1 MAETFKPADEQQLNE
16 LIAWAVAEEIP
27 LEIMGSGSK
36 RGLGRPVEAGHV
48 VDLSGLSGIVEYE
61 PSELLVVTGPGTSLV
76 EVQHLLA
83 EHNQMLAFEP
93 PNWGWLLHGES
104 HPGTIGGAIAVASA
118 GPRRM
123 KAGGAR
129 DHLLG
134 ARSISGRGELFI
146 SGSRVVKNVTGY
158 DLPKLLTGSYGTLA
172 AFSELNI
179 KTLPAP
185 EKTYTL
191 LIYGLGEAEA
201 VAAMRDAA
209 GSPYE
214 VSGVSY
220 LPAPAACASS
230 VDCVSVP
237 GKSVAAIRFE
247 GPKVSVEHRLS
258 SLREELGGESEELHS
273 MNSKKF
279 WAEVRDV
286 RLLPADLPIVWR
298 VSCPPTSMQLVL
310 AAAEPIAWFA
320 DWAGGLLWLGYET
333 VTDGIDTKIRNALNE
348 GGHATLI
355 KAPEAMRRAIPVF
368 QPEPAPLARLSAR
381 VKNSFDPKGILNP
394 GRMVEGV

>member
-1 MAETFKPADEQQLNE
+1 MTETFKPADEKQLHE
-16 LIAWAVAEEIP
+16 LIAWAVAEETP
-27 LEIMGSGSK
+27 LEILGSGSK
-36 RGLGRPVEAGHV
+36 RAFGRPVEAAHV

-61 PSELLVVTGPGTSLV
+61 PSELLLVTGPGTLLDDV
-76 EVQHLLA
+76 ENLLA
-83 EHNQMLAFEP
+83 DHSQMLAFEP
-93 PNWGWLLHGES
+93 PDWGWLLHGGS
-104 HPGTIGGAIAVASA
+104 QPGTIGGAIAVGSA

-172 AFSELNI
+172 AFSELNV

-191 LIYGLGEAEA
+191 LLYGLSEGEAA
-201 VAAMRDAA
+201 AAMRDAA

-214 VSGVSY
+214 VSGVAH
-220 LPAPAACASS
+220 LPPSAAGASS
-230 VDCVSVP
+230 VDYVSGP
-237 GKSVAAIRFE
+237 GKSVTAFRFE

-258 SLREELGGESEELHS
+258 SLREELGRESEELHS

-279 WAEVRDV
+279 WVEVRDV
-286 RLLPADLPIVWR
+286 RLLPADLPMAWR
-298 VSCPPTSMQLVL
+298 VSCPPTSMQPIL
-310 AAAEPIAWFA
+310 AAADPTAWFA

-333 VTDGIDTKIRNALNE
+333 VTDGIDTNIRNALHE

-355 KAPEAMRRAIPVF
+355 KAPEETRRTVPVF
-368 QPEPAPLARLSAR
+368 QPEPAPLAKLSAR
-381 VKNSFDPKGILNP
+381 VKSSFDPKGILNP

>member
-1 MAETFKPADEQQLNE
+1 MPETFKPADEQQLTE
-16 LIAWAVAEEIP
+16 LIAWAVAEETP
-27 LEIMGSGSK
+27 LEIIGSGSK
-36 RGLGRPVEAGHV
+36 RGLGRPVDATHV
-48 VDLSGLSGIVEYE
+48 VDLSGLSGVIDYQ
-61 PSELLVVTGPGTSLV
+61 PSELLVVAGPGTPLGEV
-76 EVQHLLA
+76 EQLLA
-83 EHNQMLAFEP
+83 DNNQMLAFEP
-93 PNWGWLLHGES
+93 PDWGWLLHGES
-104 HPGTIGGAIAVASA
+104 RPGTIGGAVAVGSA

-134 ARSISGRGELFI
+134 ARSISGRGELFV

-172 AFSELNI
+172 AFGELNI

-191 LIYGLGEAEA
+191 LVYGLTESEA

-220 LPAPAACASS
+220 LPAGAASASKVDYVASPGES
-230 VDCVSVP
+230 VT
-237 GKSVAAIRFE
+237 AMRFE

-258 SLREELGGESEELHS
+258 SLRGELGNESEELHS
-273 MNSKKF
+273 MNSVKF
-279 WAEVRDV
+279 WSEVRDV
-286 RLLPADLPIVWR
+286 RLLPADLPIIWR
-298 VSCPPTSMQLVL
+298 VSCPPTSMDAVL
-310 AAAEPIAWFA
+310 TAAAPGAWFA
-320 DWAGGLLWLGYET
+320 DWAGGLLWLGFDATTEGM
-333 VTDGIDTKIRNALNE
+333 DAKIRAALRE

-355 KAPEAMRRAIPVF
+355 KAPEAIRRAVSVF
-368 QPEPAPLARLSAR
+368 EPEPAPLAKLSAR
-381 VKNSFDPKGILNP
+381 VKNSFDPKAILNP